1 MALRDPSSQPDEE
14 TSTGHKAIAESLRLK
29 TPEIEQAMLARMQGA
44 RAGVPNMAVECVESI
59 HVAAIELLEC
69 CLDWMERGDMAAVIL
84 PRSIGRPARYAA
96 RTGAG
101 IDAILRYYI
110 AAHTVIGEFVMDSV
124 GRLDRCA
131 ESGAAA
137 VLRRVQADALEEV
150 LVLVVEEFQD
160 ERSRAVLS
168 ASARRADMVRRLLAG
183 EDLDGSGLD
192 YDVEAPCHVA
202 LVVTGELQA
211 EPTAR
216 ALLGCHNTKHLI
228 ALPGDGT
235 IWAWVGGARSVT
247 TEEVVKL
254 LAGAGCRGC
263 VVGVGE
269 PCSGVDGWR
278 LSHRQADAACNLG
291 LSSERGI
298 IRYADDPL
306 LAAAINDDV
315 LARSLHDLYLAP
327 LDRRKGGGAVLRDTL
342 REYFAKSANVSSA
355 AAALGVTRR
364 TVEARLRTAE
374 ELLGRTVQAC
384 SAEIDVAL
392 RLDEIRHRKA
402 GDTSAP
408 SETMRPGTMRPISPG
423 YTAVPVA
430 I

>member
-1 MALRDPSSQPDEE
+1 MELIDTSWQADED
-14 TSTGHKAIAESLRLK
+14 STGHKAIAESLRLK
-29 TPEIEQAMLARMQGA
+29 TPEIEQAILARLQGV
-44 RAGVPNMAVECVESI
+44 RAGVPGMAAECVESM

-69 CLDWMERGDMAAVIL
+69 CVDGMERGDMAAVRL
-84 PRSIGRPARYAA
+84 PRSIGRPARCAA
-96 RTGAG
+96 RAGAG

-124 GRLDRCA
+124 CRLDRWA
-131 ESGAAA
+131 ESAAA
-137 VLRRVQADALEEV
+137 ALLRRVQANALEEV
-150 LVLVVEEFQD
+150 LVLVVEEFEH
-160 ERSRAVLS
+160 ERSRAALS
-168 ASARRADMVRRLLAG
+168 ASARRAEIVRRLLAG
-183 EDLDGSGLD
+183 EERDASGLD

-202 LVVTGELQA
+202 LVVTGEFQA

-216 ALLGCHNTKHLI
+216 ALEGCHNTKHLI
-228 ALPGDGT
+228 ASPGDGT

-263 VVGVGE
+263 FVGVGE
-269 PCSGVDGWR
+269 PCAGVDGWR

-291 LSSERGI
+291 LCSERGI
-298 IRYADDPL
+298 IKYADDPL
-306 LAAAINDDV
+306 LAAAINDEV

-327 LDRRKGGGAVLRDTL
+327 LDRRRGGGAVLRDTL

-355 AAALGVTRR
+355 AVALGVTRR

-374 ELLGRTVQAC
+374 QLLGRTVQAC

-392 RLDEIRHRKA
+392 RLDEMRRRKV
-402 GDTSAP
+402 GGTSWVF
-408 SETMRPGTMRPISPG
+408 GTMPPHTPRSMTVPI
-423 YTAVPVA
+423 V